1 MNLQD
6 SNSLFMHSRSFDGVI
21 FDLDGTLLDSLQ
33 DIAEAANSV
42 LHSLGSPTHP
52 VSDFRYLVGDGVG
65 MLFQRALPQCAND
78 DPLRMECMQRFEV
91 AYSNCWK
98 NHSKPYDGILEL
110 LELIRNTDLKLGIL
124 SNKLDPFTKKCASH
138 FFPSVSFD
146 MVVGH
151 SDRFPRKPDPAS
163 ALWMA
168 ETLGLQPGRIAYVGD
183 TNTDMKTAANAGFY
197 AIGVSWGFRPET
209 ELREHGARV
218 VAHAP
223 SELKAILLS

>member
-42 LHSLGSPTHP
+42 LHSLGSPTHA

-78 DPLRMECMQRFEV
+78 DSLRTECMQRFEA

-110 LELIRNTDLKLGIL
+110 LELIRSTDLKLGIL

-168 ETLGLQPGRIAYVGD
+168 ETLGLHPGRIAYVGD

>member
-1 MNLQD
+1 MTSRPNFA
-6 SNSLFMHSRSFDGVI
+6 NSANRSFDGVI

-42 LHSLGSPTHP
+42 LLSMGSPVYP
-52 VSDFRYLVGDGVG
+52 VSEYRYLVGDGVG
-65 MLFQRALPQCAND
+65 MLFQRALPLCVTD
-78 DPLRMECMQRFEV
+78 DELRNECVRQFEI
-91 AYSNCWK
+91 AYTNCWK

-110 LELIRNTDLKLGIL
+110 LNLIRSADLKLGIL

-138 FFPSVSFD
+138 FFPSISFD

-151 SDRFPRKPDPAS
+151 SDQFPRKPDPSS

-168 ETLGLQPGRIAYVGD
+168 RTFGLQPGRIAYVGD
-183 TNTDMKTAANAGFY
+183 TNTDMKTAVSAGFY
-197 AIGVSWGFRPET
+197 AIGVAWGFRPET